1 MATKI
6 GTLDTIGKTITRQ
19 IWLQPSYTYAGTTY
33 AAWPC
38 KYGVRLTLK
47 GQEGMKSII
56 HYETYV
62 STEANNGKLLYFLA
76 FASYPNF
83 SQPFEITLNGQAI
96 HSDYSFKGTQY
107 FSGRNIILTSGDFE
121 LTRATDT
128 NIGDLQLAFVIPQSS
143 RLQGDSDNPS
153 PFNGTAY
160 LTART
165 EEFVLDVL
173 STTVSGAG
181 ASITYIS
188 DFTDE
193 AGPTIDYMY
202 DKGTSVEA
210 AKIEIG
216 VAFNGSNIVLPYR
229 EIPIDENSYLFDFT
243 PDDLNTLYTLLH
255 NGETATLRFFLKT
268 TETIAGELI
277 PIISEPFTKT
287 FTFVDYK
294 PKLEPTLTDLNDAT
308 FALTGNREHLVR
320 YFSKVAY
327 DMNVEL
333 RKGALDIIGCY
344 IQNGDRIEEGFTSG
358 TFENPTTNVFYFSAT
373 DDRGYTGTASKSLS
387 LFDGEF
393 INYIKLSSSL
403 KSTPISGEGD
413 ISITITGKYFN
424 ASFGRE
430 QNKLDMQY
438 AIYKKGTTPSW
449 KPVQT
454 ITPEMVDNET
464 YTYTFSD
471 SGLDYTAQ
479 YVVAVRLND
488 RLMTSES
495 SISVVAK
502 PVFYWNNDEFI
513 FNVPVK
519 YPDGTADL
527 VVEEKTVAGY
537 YMNASSQYTSG
548 GYSWTYRKWSSGL
561 LECWCTIPVSTTVN
575 TAWGNMYVAAVSNI
589 YKTDLSYPVQPTAT
603 PNITVTLGAGAT
615 KGMLI
620 ADNSYAADNVSTG
633 RYNIA
638 SPVSITSS
646 ATFRLN
652 YYVRGKWK

>member
-1 MATKI
+1 MATEALKGFFSVSIPNSDDYLYFNWSVI
-6 GTLDTIGKTITRQ
+6 GQEGMTSIISWNLTSDYRSVWYKSSFSGDYLVTVN
-19 IWLQPSYTYAGTTY
+19 
-33 AAWPC
+33 
-38 KYGVRLTLK
+38 GVRLTSL
-47 GQEGMKSII
+47 S
-56 HYETYV
+56 
-62 STEANNGKLLYFLA
+62 SFTEAAVPYGQNKRETVLSSGTYKLPRSLA
-76 FASYPNF
+76 TNTAAFN
-83 SQPFEITLNGQAI
+83 ITITA
-96 HSDYSFKGTQY
+96 YGT
-107 FSGRNIILTSGDFE
+107 
-121 LTRATDT
+121 LTRQKYGQGSDGRP
-128 NIGDLQLAFVIPQSS
+128 NSS
-143 RLQGDSDNPS
+143 IVE
-153 PFNGTAY
+153 T
-160 LTART
+160 RT
-165 EEFVLDVL
+165 FTHNVSNSKEYIVY
-173 STTVSGAG
+173 STTQSGSGAQ
-181 ASITYIS
+181 ITAIS
-188 DFTDE
+188 NFTDE
-193 AGPTIDYMY
+193 TSPVISYTY
-202 DKGTSVEA
+202 DKGTNVDSA
-210 AKIEIG
+210 ALELGI
-216 VAFNGSNIVLPYR
+216 AFNGANIVIPYR
-229 EIPIDENSYLFDFT
+229 EISATENTYTFNFT
-243 PDDLNTLYTLLH
+243 QSDLNTLYTLLSD
-255 NGETATLRFFLKT
+255 GETAALRFYIRT
-268 TETIAGELI
+268 TEEVAGETLI
-277 PIISEPFTKT
+277 IVSDPFVKT
-287 FTFVDYK
+287 FNFVNYK
-294 PKLEPTLTDLNDAT
+294 PLIKPTLTDLNDAT
-308 FALTGNREHLVR
+308 YALTGNREHLVR

-327 DMNVEL
+327 DMDVEL
-333 RKGALDIIGCY
+333 RKGALDVIGCY

-358 TFENPTTNVFYFSAT
+358 TFLNPTTNVFYFSAT

-403 KSTPISGEGD
+403 KSTPINTDGAV
-413 ISITITGKYFN
+413 SITITGKYFN

-527 VVEEKTVAGY
+527 VVEEKTAAGY
-537 YMNASSQYTSG
+537 YMNASGQYTSG

-561 LECWCTIPVSTTVN
+561 LECWCTIPISTTVN
-575 TAWGNMYVAAVSNI
+575 TTWGNMYVAAVSNI
-589 YKTDLSYPVQPTAT
+589 YKTDLSYPVQPKET

>member
-1 MATKI
+1 MARVVITQSSQFQGKIAHHLSNFDVNTGLPSMDYPRIVFEWKVISQTGMQSVIEWKFYEDDGPHDFDILLNNNSVLILNGTKVWD
-6 GTLDTIGKTITRQ
+6 LDSYNSKTSGTITVTRSPENNIGLFQ
-19 IWLQPSYTYAGTTY
+19 VYMYTTGSYRKTSGGTTT
-33 AAWPC
+33 WW
-38 KYGVRLTLK
+38 GLTTD
-47 GQEGMKSII
+47 
-56 HYETYV
+56 ETYEIP
-62 STEANNGKLLYFLA
+62 SMTTAGEGA
-76 FASYPNF
+76 
-83 SQPFEITLNGQAI
+83 EITA
-96 HSDYSFKGTQY
+96 
-107 FSGRNIILTSGDFE
+107 
-121 LTRATDT
+121 
-128 NIGDLQLAFVIPQSS
+128 
-143 RLQGDSDNPS
+143 
-153 PFNGTAY
+153 
-160 LTART
+160 
-165 EEFVLDVL
+165 
-173 STTVSGAG
+173 
-181 ASITYIS
+181 IS

-193 AGPTIDYMY
+193 TSPVISYTYDRGTNVDSVTIEL
-202 DKGTSVEA
+202 G
-210 AKIEIG
+210 I
-216 VAFNGSNIVLPYR
+216 AFNGNNIVIPYR
-229 EIPIDENSYLFDFT
+229 EISAIENTYTLNFT
-243 PDDLNTLYTLLH
+243 QSDLNTLYTLL
-255 NGETATLRFFLKT
+255 NDGETAALRFYLKT
-268 TETIAGELI
+268 TEVVDGETLVI
-277 PIISEPFTKT
+277 LSDPFVKT
-287 FTFVDYK
+287 FNFVNYK
-294 PKLEPTLTDLNDAT
+294 PKLTPTLTDLNDAT
-308 FALTGNREHLVR
+308 YALTGNREHLVR
-320 YFSKVAY
+320 YMSKVSY

-333 RKGALDIIGCY
+333 RKGALDVIGCY
-344 IQNGDRIEEGFTSG
+344 IQNGGRIEEGFTSG
-358 TFENPTTNVFYFSAT
+358 TFDNPTTNVFYFSAT

-403 KSTPISGEGD
+403 KSTPISADGT

-424 ASFGRE
+424 ANFGVA

-438 AIYKKGTTPSW
+438 AIYKKGTAPSW
-449 KPVQT
+449 NAVQT

-479 YVVAVRLND
+479 YVVAVRIND
-488 RLMTSES
+488 LLMSSES

-519 YPDGTADL
+519 YSEGTADL

-537 YMNASSQYTSG
+537 YMNSSGQYTSG

-561 LECWCTIPVSTTVN
+561 LECWCAIPISTTVN

-603 PNITVTLGAGAT
+603 PVITVTLGAGGT

-638 SPVSITSS
+638 SPVSISS
-646 ATFRLN
+646 NTTFRLN